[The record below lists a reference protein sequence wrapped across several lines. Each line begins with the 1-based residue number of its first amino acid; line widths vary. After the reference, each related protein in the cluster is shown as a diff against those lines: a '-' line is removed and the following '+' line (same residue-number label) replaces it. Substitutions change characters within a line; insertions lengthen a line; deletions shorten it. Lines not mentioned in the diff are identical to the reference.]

1 MEGATVQALLL
12 SRAGYDAWNWSDKA
26 LLRATQ
32 FLDELDREAGGW
44 WAEGDDEWMPW
55 IVNSAYGANFRV
67 ALPALPGKNL
77 GWTDWVYGCR

>member
-1 MEGATVQALLL
+1 
-12 SRAGYDAWNWSDKA
+12 
-26 LLRATQ
+26 
-32 FLDELDREAGGW
+32 
-44 WAEGDDEWMPW
+44 MPW